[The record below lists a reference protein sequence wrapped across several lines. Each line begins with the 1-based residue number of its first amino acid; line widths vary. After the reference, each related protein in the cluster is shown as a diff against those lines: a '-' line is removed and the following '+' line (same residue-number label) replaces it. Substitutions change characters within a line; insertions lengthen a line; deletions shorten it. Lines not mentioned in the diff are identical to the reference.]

1 MSTIKKTNM
10 SDRMRLAAASAPT
23 LNNRFAHA
31 MERSEHN
38 PISQSTIT
46 SETRPLSP
54 EIPDNNAQQQ
64 VSVVTSKLGENS
76 PILVAGG
83 GVLREVALDNI
94 EPNPFNARHIY
105 RPQRVNELAT
115 SIGTNGQETPGSAV
129 ELSDGKVILV
139 AGHYRWKALKLLNRP
154 MLLVVY
160 PPMTNQELYAKSFRE
175 NHDREEETA
184 LDNALAWR
192 NLIDKGV
199 YSSETE
205 IAEVT
210 GYSLP
215 TINKTLAVLALPEPL
230 LAIVRENP
238 VQFKVSLL
246 YELKLFAESAP
257 VEKAIELAQGILTG
271 DVSRKT
277 ITDARDFYHKPKN
290 VRKQKETSRA
300 YKITHDGK
308 NIGSMKTW
316 DSGRVS
322 FDVKIIDTVERQ
334 KLISD
339 LRVRF
344 GLEE

>member
-1 MSTIKKTNM
+1 
-10 SDRMRLAAASAPT
+10 MRSAVSSAPT

-31 MERSEHN
+31 AARAELN
-38 PISQSTIT
+38 PVLPASQPQEEATTQSAPVETIHAT
-46 SETRPLSP
+46 VPA
-54 EIPDNNAQQQ
+54 AQATTAAP
-64 VSVVTSKLGENS
+64 V
-76 PILVAGG
+76 LVAGG
-83 GVLREVALDNI
+83 GVLREVPLDQI

-105 RPQRVNELAT
+105 RPERVNELAT
-115 SIGTNGQETPGSAV
+115 SIGANGQETPGSAV
-129 ELSDGKVILV
+129 AVGDKVILI
-139 AGHYRWKALKLLNRP
+139 AGHYRWKALKRLGRP

-160 PPMTNQELYAKSFRE
+160 PPMSDQELYAKSFRE

-215 TINKTLAVLALPEPL
+215 SINKTMAILGLPEPI

-257 VEKAIELAQGILTG
+257 IEKL
-271 DVSRKT
+271 S
-277 ITDARDFYHKPKN
+277 N
-290 VRKQKETSRA
+290 
-300 YKITHDGK
+300 
-308 NIGSMKTW
+308 
-316 DSGRVS
+316 
-322 FDVKIIDTVERQ
+322 
-334 KLISD
+334 
-339 LRVRF
+339 
-344 GLEE
+344 

>member
-1 MSTIKKTNM
+1 MNKIKKQDL
-10 SDRMRLAAASAPT
+10 SQRMRSAVSSAPT

-31 MERSEHN
+31 AARAELN
-38 PISQSTIT
+38 PVLPASQPQEEATTQSAPVETIHAT
-46 SETRPLSP
+46 VPA
-54 EIPDNNAQQQ
+54 AQATTAAP
-64 VSVVTSKLGENS
+64 V
-76 PILVAGG
+76 LVAGG
-83 GVLREVALDNI
+83 GVLREVPLDQI

-105 RPQRVNELAT
+105 RPERVNELAT
-115 SIGTNGQETPGSAV
+115 SIGANGQETPGSAV
-129 ELSDGKVILV
+129 AVDDKVILI
-139 AGHYRWKALKLLNRP
+139 AGHYRWKALKRLGRP

-160 PPMTNQELYAKSFRE
+160 PPMSDQELYAKSFRE

-215 TINKTLAVLALPEPL
+215 SINKTMAILGLPEPI

-257 VEKAIELAQGILTG
+257 IEQAIELTQGILAG
-271 DVSRKT
+271 EVSRKT
-277 ITDARDFYHKPKN
+277 ITDAREIYEKPKTA
-290 VRKQKETSRA
+290 RKQKETSRA
-300 YKITHDGK
+300 YKITRDGRD
-308 NIGSMKTW
+308 IGSMKTW

-322 FDVKIIDTVERQ
+322 FDVKIIDAVERQ
-334 KLISD
+334 KLIAE
-339 LRVRF
+339 LRDRF
-344 GLEE
+344 GLTE